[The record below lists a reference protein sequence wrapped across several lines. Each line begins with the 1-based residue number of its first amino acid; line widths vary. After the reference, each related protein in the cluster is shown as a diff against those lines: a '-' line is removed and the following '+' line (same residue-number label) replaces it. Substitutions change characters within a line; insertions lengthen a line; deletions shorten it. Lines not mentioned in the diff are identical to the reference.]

1 MSHNS
6 GSTGNGSPRKGL
18 SGTLQGNSPCRV
30 ALLVG
35 LSITLQEC
43 PHFRDVP
50 FVSVPLTGVA
60 SGKIGHICRDLCLR
74 WEANKMGTFNKTHQS
89 CFTDFKIGSKFVRQD
104 FLDRYHSPALLSGS
118 EPCRRVVS

>member
-6 GSTGNGSPRKGL
+6 GSTGMFFEGSPPKG
-18 SGTLQGNSPCRV
+18 SSSTLQGNSPCRG

-43 PHFRDVP
+43 PLFRDVP

-60 SGKIGHICRDLCLR
+60 SGKIGH
-74 WEANKMGTFNKTHQS
+74 S
-89 CFTDFKIGSKFVRQD
+89 C
-104 FLDRYHSPALLSGS
+104 
-118 EPCRRVVS
+118 